1 MPLFFPFSTWKG
13 RIHCTLPSLFP
24 CDLWS
29 FWFVLKIMIFRW
41 VMMNH
46 HRLQA
51 RLHNARNVGYIITAN
66 ILAFIQE
73 DSAEC
78 VQEEREKVREEWH
91 ARDGLEWP
99 SVTRLDQVSYSGIAP
114 TLLLVLVKTNG
125 FAVWLNALPLFQH
138 IFYEKSSSKTFYLNL
153 KAKQNKCTVTCMES
167 SL

>member
-1 MPLFFPFSTWKG
+1 
-13 RIHCTLPSLFP
+13 
-24 CDLWS
+24 
-29 FWFVLKIMIFRW
+29 
-41 VMMNH
+41 MMNH
-46 HRLQA
+46 HSLQD
-51 RLHNARNVGYIITAN
+51 RPHNALKVDYIITAN

-91 ARDGLEWP
+91 ARDDLEWP

-138 IFYEKSSSKTFYLNL
+138 IFYEKSSNKTFNLNL
-153 KAKQNKCTVTCMES
+153 KSKQNKCTVTCMES